1 MKKLLPIIAIA
12 LLNLTACKETDDAKN
27 VATNEE
33 MRKELKQLY
42 PSLQRAHIGVEVH
55 EFKDVKITL
64 GDAELFAEPDTKKEE
79 IAKHIAE
86 MTYNMY
92 HENNYLD
99 KGTIIF
105 TPVEDRMYNS
115 SDPVKEYD
123 MHLDE
128 LAKAHK

>member
-12 LLNLTACKETDDAKN
+12 ILNLTACKETDSAKN

-42 PSLQRAHIGVEVH
+42 PSLSVAHIGIDVH
-55 EFKDVKITL
+55 EFKDVTIIL
-64 GDAELFAEPDTKKEE
+64 GDKELFAEPDTKKEE
-79 IAKHIAE
+79 IAKNIAE
-86 MTYNMY
+86 MTYKMY
-92 HENNYLD
+92 NENNYLD
-99 KGTIIF
+99 KGTVIF
-105 TPVEDRMYNS
+105 TPIENRMHNN

-128 LAKAHK
+128 IAKTHK